1 MRPDISIV
9 IQTYNHAP
17 FIRECLQ
24 SVVDQE
30 TDYRIEILVGED
42 GSTDGTAKIVDD
54 FACLHPDIVR
64 VFHRDRGDV
73 IYAMGRPTGRSNLLK
88 TIASASGRYL
98 AILDGDDFYTD
109 PRKLELQGR
118 MLDADPTLSACCHA
132 LLSVDE
138 AGHVKGSEWTR
149 PTLPMEYA
157 IDIAAGR
164 HSHVATFL
172 SRNNFGV
179 VPHWFRE
186 LPYADW
192 PLLVLR
198 AGTGR
203 IGYLAGTFTAYR
215 VHPGGMY
222 SGATRIRRVEA
233 SRRTA
238 AVFRRNWPD
247 KAVAQAA
254 VDREFRALLRLAPRR
269 RAAGQHRASRMA
281 LARAWAIIEGK
292 EYRPS
297 GKQWVRFLAEG
308 AKQRF
313 WYGPFPTVQSHKQ
326 KNFRREDRS

>member
-17 FIRECLQ
+17 FIQECLQ

-30 TDYRIEILVGED
+30 TDYKLEILVGED

-54 FACLHPDIVR
+54 FARLHPYIVR
-64 VFHRDRGDV
+64 VFHRDRRDV
-73 IYAMGRPTGRSNLLK
+73 IYAMGRPTGRSNLLR
-88 TIASASGRYL
+88 TIAAASGRYL

-109 PRKLELQGR
+109 PRKLELQGH
-118 MLDADPTLSACCHA
+118 MLDADPSLSACCHA

-138 AGHVKGSEWTR
+138 SGRVKTSAWTR
-149 PTLPMEYA
+149 PRLPMERA
-157 IDIAAGR
+157 IDVAAGR

-172 SRNNFGV
+172 SRNNFGTA
-179 VPHWFRE
+179 PHWFRE

-203 IGYLAGTFTAYR
+203 IGYLGGTFTAYR
-215 VHPGGMY
+215 VHPGGLY
-222 SGATRIRRVEA
+222 SGASKIRRVEA

-247 KAVAQAA
+247 RAVAQAA
-254 VDREFRALLRLAPRR
+254 VNQEFRALLSLAPRR
-269 RAAGQHRASRMA
+269 RAAGQRRASRIA
-281 LARAWAIIEGK
+281 LAKAWAIIKAK
-292 EYRPS
+292 EHRPS
-297 GKQWVRFLAEG
+297 GEQWIRFLAEA

-313 WYGPFPTVQSHKQ
+313 LYGPFPTVPSHKQ
-326 KNFRREDRS
+326 KGCRREDRS